1 MALFVKQ
8 LTLLYSFFHSEVSEQ
23 ELTGEGRKLYSYFCV
38 YCVRKVKQNDTQLQ

>member
-23 ELTGEGRKLYSYFCV
+23 ELKGEGCKLCSYYCV
-38 YCVRKVKQNDTQLQ
+38 YYEKTVKQNDTRLQ